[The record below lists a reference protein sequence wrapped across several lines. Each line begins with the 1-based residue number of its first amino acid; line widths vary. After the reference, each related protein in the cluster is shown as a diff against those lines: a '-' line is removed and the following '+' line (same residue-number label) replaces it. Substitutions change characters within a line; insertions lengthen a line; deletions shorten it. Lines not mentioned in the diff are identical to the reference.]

1 MFKFN
6 SVGLSLLH
14 KYFKN
19 VCESL
24 YNELCKLIC
33 KLFLFVSRV
42 RPLLPVA
49 VIYRSA
55 GLVRASDLK
64 SGEAYRSK
72 RSSVSVTNGAKSSTS
87 ML

>member
-1 MFKFN
+1 
-6 SVGLSLLH
+6 
-14 KYFKN
+14 
-19 VCESL
+19 
-24 YNELCKLIC
+24 
-33 KLFLFVSRV
+33 V